1 MEAKRLPTMATE
13 KPTLA
18 APEEEQNSC
27 PTEEVQ
33 SSSVPTE
40 SVATESPEAPD
51 PVQASES
58 EEAAAE
64 IESRPADSAEEEAV
78 PAARE
83 TGPAVEDE
91 PVDEADEPVG
101 EAIDEPVDE
110 ADESVGETIDEPVD
124 EAGRSSDA
132 SSVGELFSGKS
143 KTEIA
148 KALGVSNPTVS
159 QYCSGR
165 AQPTLATLSKLC
177 NFLDCSADDILEINL
192 NKYDEK

>member
-40 SVATESPEAPD
+40 SVATEFPEAPD

-64 IESRPADSAEEEAV
+64 IESRPADSAEEAV
-78 PAARE
+78 SAARE
-83 TGPAVEDE
+83 TGLAVDDE
-91 PVDEADEPVG
+91 PVDETDEPVG

-110 ADESVGETIDEPVD
+110 ADESVRETIDEPVD

-143 KTEIA
+143 KTELLDLFERMLAEQPVQSIRRDAEALKIA
-148 KALGVSNPTVS
+148 FYRLRRP
-159 QYCSGR
+159 R
-165 AQPTLATLSKLC
+165 PR
-177 NFLDCSADDILEINL
+177 
-192 NKYDEK
+192 